1 MSEQEPTEQD
11 DIAIISYLE
20 TKFKNLSQ
28 HNYDIDQ
35 RRIYLTGGIS
45 EKSCL
50 RTIKLLNY
58 LESIDHKPIHLIIN
72 TGGGDAEH
80 GLALIDAIRMCTCE
94 VIGTATGGV
103 KSMGL
108 PILASCD
115 FRIATNNCMFMW
127 HSISYGIHPSSIAE
141 HDVELRQAKIISKL
155 VNQVLAN
162 NTNKPFNFWTSHKY
176 IDFDFKAEDALE
188 FGLVDEIRGVVKKQ

>member
-11 DIAIISYLE
+11 DITIISYLE

-28 HNYDIDQ
+28 HNYDLDQ

-58 LESIDHKPIHLIIN
+58 LESIDNKPIHLIIN

-80 GLALIDAIRMCTCE
+80 GLALIDAIRM
-94 VIGTATGGV
+94 
-103 KSMGL
+103 
-108 PILASCD
+108 
-115 FRIATNNCMFMW
+115 
-127 HSISYGIHPSSIAE
+127 
-141 HDVELRQAKIISKL
+141 
-155 VNQVLAN
+155 
-162 NTNKPFNFWTSHKY
+162 
-176 IDFDFKAEDALE
+176 
-188 FGLVDEIRGVVKKQ
+188 